1 MAGKMK
7 DRIGQRNGKLT
18 VIEFYKKE
26 NNNIFWKCKCDC
38 GKEIIVKSKLLKE
51 RGVKSCGCLYKETRY
66 TNNLKHGMYKTR
78 IYKTWLNMK
87 SRCNTPSAS
96 KYYLYGGKG
105 IKVCEEW
112 KNDFISFYNWAIDNG
127 YRDDL
132 TIDRINPD
140 GNYEPNN
147 CRWATYKEQN
157 SHLSGDTPK
166 QFAPVFIEYKGQKLN
181 LKDWAK
187 EININYKTLLARY
200 ERGWSIER
208 MLETPTIKKIKRGD
222 DGRWKLS

>member
-1 MAGKMK
+1 MARK
-7 DRIGQRNGKLT
+7 I
-18 VIEFYKKE
+18 
-26 NNNIFWKCKCDC
+26 
-38 GKEIIVKSKLLKE
+38 
-51 RGVKSCGCLYKETRY
+51 
-66 TNNLKHGMYKTR
+66 KHGMYKTR
-78 IYKTWLNMK
+78 LYNIWRNMK

-96 KYYLYGGKG
+96 KYYLYGGRG
-105 IKVCEEW
+105 IKVCDEW
-112 KNDFISFYNWAIDNG
+112 KNDFMSFYNWAMTNG

-157 SHLSGDTPK
+157 SHLSGNATK
-166 QFAPVFIEYKGQKLN
+166 QFEEVIIEYKGEKLN
-181 LKDWAK
+181 MTEWAK
-187 EININYKTLLARY
+187 KLNMKPKTLHTRY

-208 MLETPTIKKIKRGD
+208 MLETPIIKEIKRGD